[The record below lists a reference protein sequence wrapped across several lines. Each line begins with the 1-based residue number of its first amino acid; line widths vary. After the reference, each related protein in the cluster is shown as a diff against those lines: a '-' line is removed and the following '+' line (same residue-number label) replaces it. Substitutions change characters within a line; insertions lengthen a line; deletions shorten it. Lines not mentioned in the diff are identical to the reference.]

1 LDFIAFMDL
10 PLSIQKKMQ
19 TGSVPTDEEENVKN
33 AKIDEQTGLLCI
45 LIFYKGIMVK
55 FLDD

>member
-1 LDFIAFMDL
+1 
-10 PLSIQKKMQ
+10 MQ